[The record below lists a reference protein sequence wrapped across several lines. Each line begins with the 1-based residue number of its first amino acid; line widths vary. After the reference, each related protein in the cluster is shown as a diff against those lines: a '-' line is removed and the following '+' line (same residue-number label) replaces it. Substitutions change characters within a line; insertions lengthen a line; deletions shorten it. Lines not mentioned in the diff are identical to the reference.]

1 MAKRESASRSQN
13 PRVGRGGGIR
23 GRRRQDLS
31 QGGRRAPR
39 PQDEIAAYGKA
50 LELQVGRTELKE
62 KRSAIGGVVSEV
74 VVQERVAKSTEEKN
88 IEEKNTEE
96 KNIEAKN
103 TREKGEERGED
114 TAKEKAEEKSTSNT
128 RANLKQ
134 GLQVITDTLAT
145 LSDSPGCYR
154 MLDAAGKPLYVGMA
168 RNLRRRVAA
177 YTKPE
182 RQPQRIARMISLTR
196 AMEIVE
202 TATEVEA
209 LLLETNLIK
218 RLEPRYNVLLR
229 DDKSFP
235 YILITQNHEF
245 PRLMRH
251 RGVQTQAGNYFG
263 PFAGVG
269 SVRHTLGALER
280 AFLLR
285 TCSDSVF
292 ANRSRPCLLFHMHRC
307 AAPCVGKIDRE
318 DYESLVQQARD
329 TLTGDDKKIRSSI
342 TREMEQAAQQQEYER
357 AARLRDRLRALATIT
372 GEQNVNLDPLD
383 NADLFALAKS
393 GERVCVQVFFFRG
406 GRNYGNRAC
415 FPRGT
420 EGMDEAQILSETI
433 ALFYEKIPPPP
444 QILVSHKPNDC
455 DLLEQALSARAE
467 RTVRVHRPQRGVRAR
482 ALAHALHNAEA
493 ALLRRLAGS
502 GGERFL
508 AALGETLGLEEAPQR
523 VEVFDNSHLR
533 GTFPYG
539 AMIVADKSGFARSSY
554 RKFRIRDTTSG
565 EDDYTMMREVL
576 TRRLHRLAEEEKS
589 ADGEAVNAP
598 DLWILDGGRGQLSI
612 AEQVLAEYQRDD
624 IALLAVAKG
633 PHRNAGEER
642 LFVPGQSQAIL
653 LPKDSETLHY
663 IQRLRDEAHRYVI
676 GSHRKG
682 RGKEQ
687 LRSRLDSVPGVG
699 AKRRQALLRHFGD
712 AQAVARASVPDIARV
727 SGISETLARQILAS
741 LRD

>member
-1 MAKRESASRSQN
+1 M
-13 PRVGRGGGIR
+13 
-23 GRRRQDLS
+23 
-31 QGGRRAPR
+31 
-39 PQDEIAAYGKA
+39 
-50 LELQVGRTELKE
+50 
-62 KRSAIGGVVSEV
+62 
-74 VVQERVAKSTEEKN
+74 
-88 IEEKNTEE
+88 
-96 KNIEAKN
+96 
-103 TREKGEERGED
+103 
-114 TAKEKAEEKSTSNT
+114 
-128 RANLKQ
+128 
-134 GLQVITDTLAT
+134 
-145 LSDSPGCYR
+145 
-154 MLDAAGKPLYVGMA
+154 
-168 RNLRRRVAA
+168 
-177 YTKPE
+177 
-182 RQPQRIARMISLTR
+182 
-196 AMEIVE
+196 
-202 TATEVEA
+202 
-209 LLLETNLIK
+209 LLETNLIK

-251 RGVQTQAGNYFG
+251 RGAQTQAGNYFG

-292 ANRSRPCLLFHMHRC
+292 ANRSRPCLLFHMNRC
-307 AAPCVGKIDRE
+307 AAPCVGKIDKQ
-318 DYESLVQQARD
+318 DYEALVQQARD
-329 TLTGDDKKIRSSI
+329 TLTGNDQKIRASI
-342 TREMEQAAQQQEYER
+342 NREMEEASAGQEYER
-357 AARLRDRLRALATIT
+357 AGRLRDRLRALASIT
-372 GEQNVNLDPLD
+372 SEQSVNLEPVD

-433 ALFYEKIPPPP
+433 ALFYEKVPPPP
-444 QILVSHKPNDC
+444 QVLVSHEPSNR

-467 RTVRVHRPQRGVRAR
+467 RAVRVHRPQRGVRVK

-508 AALGETLGLEEAPQR
+508 RELAETLGLEEVPQR

-539 AMIVADKSGFARSSY
+539 AMIVADKSGFVRNAY
-554 RKFRIRDTTSG
+554 RKFRIRDGASS

-576 TRRLHRLAEEEKS
+576 TRRLHRLMEEEKAEEEKATS
-589 ADGEAVNAP
+589 GKLDTAP

-612 AEQVLAEYQRDD
+612 AEQVLGEFGRDD
-624 IALLAVAKG
+624 ISLLAVAKG
-633 PHRNAGEER
+633 PRRNAGEER
-642 LFVPGQSQAIL
+642 LFVPEQSQPIAL
-653 LPKDSETLHY
+653 AKDSQTLHF

-687 LRSRLDSVPGVG
+687 LRSRLDAVPGVG

-712 AQAVARASVPDIARV
+712 AQAVARASAPDLARV
-727 SGISETLARQILAS
+727 PGISETLARQILAS